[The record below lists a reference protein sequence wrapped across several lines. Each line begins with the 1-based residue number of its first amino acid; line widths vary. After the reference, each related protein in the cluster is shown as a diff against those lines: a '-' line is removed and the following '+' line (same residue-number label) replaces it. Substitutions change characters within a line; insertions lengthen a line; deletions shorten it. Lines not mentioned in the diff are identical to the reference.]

1 MALNFVSKEV
11 LTKIITKGIGAF
23 RALYL
28 LYFFGFSDELDG
40 FFFAK
45 SIISLVL
52 MLNIF
57 FEMSY
62 ADQLKKTCF
71 NGQSVI
77 YFWKRI
83 NGISSVF
90 CVVLLFG
97 AILVFNGKSIIQTN
111 VFLLLLWALLN
122 INSNFYTIL
131 FRYRSQSKIALFYF
145 LFVAVVDFCFLILVL
160 HFTSVQS
167 SSLISI
173 SLLSTEFL
181 ALSILLFIFWRHYK
195 KQLILS
201 ISADFNL
208 RFSRKELNIIGVLI
222 IISLIEVSD
231 KVFLEKMGTSAVTYV
246 TYGMFVPLLLRQAL
260 DVRSHFFVRLN
271 TIESKA
277 DIKKEFFL
285 TLKILMRFFTF
296 GALVMFV
303 FLILSQEKWVI
314 FFDITK
320 VSVFWNIVI
329 LGAMSMPFYMSWDM
343 FYRLY
348 FKFKRLNLLVKIV
361 FLGLMLNIIANYA
374 FGIVL
379 NLNEVGIVLSTLLTF
394 VYYNVVSL
402 YVFKSKLLT
411 LSNKKKKV

>member
-1 MALNFVSKEV
+1 MVLNFVSKEV

-97 AILVFNGKSIIQTN
+97 AILVFNDKSIIQTN

-131 FRYRSQSKIALFYF
+131 FRYRNQSKIALFYF

-173 SLLSTEFL
+173 SLLSTEFF

-195 KQLILS
+195 KQLILL
-201 ISADFNL
+201 IPADFNI

-285 TLKILMRFFTF
+285 TLKILMRFFSF

-329 LGAMSMPFYMSWDM
+329 LGAISMPFYMSWDM

-348 FKFKRLNLLVKIV
+348 FKFKKIDLLVKIV

-374 FGIVL
+374 LGIVL

-402 YVFKSKLLT
+402 FVFKSKLLT
-411 LSNKKKKV
+411 RSNKKKKV